1 MTIKTTDTVRELAVG
16 LPGATRIF
24 ERFGIDYCCGGGRTL
39 LDACM
44 TADLQF
50 DDVVHSL
57 EQESAR
63 TTNQSHNWQEEP
75 LTALAAYIIDQ
86 HHFFTKE
93 ELQRLEKL
101 IEKVSA
107 KHGDKHPELFEVQKL
122 FEQLKRDL
130 TPHML
135 KEEQV
140 LFPYIARMEE
150 AIGERRAVP
159 PPFFGTVRNPV
170 RMMTMEHDTAGE
182 TLKQLRTVTTDFTPP
197 PDACV
202 SYQTLYQALAAFEA
216 DLHEHIHLENNILF
230 PRAVKMEETFSPELH
245 SSAVQFGEH
254 RCFGD

>member
-39 LDACM
+39 LDACL
-44 TADLQF
+44 TADLPIE
-50 DDVVHSL
+50 DVVNSL
-57 EQESAR
+57 EEETAR
-63 TTNQSHNWQEEP
+63 IDNQSHNWREET

-93 ELQRLEKL
+93 ELKRLEKL

-107 KHGDKHPELFEVQKL
+107 KHGEHHPELFEVQNL
-122 FEQLKRDL
+122 LQHLNQELI
-130 TPHML
+130 THML

-150 AIGERRAVP
+150 AIDERRAVP

-170 RMMTMEHDTAGE
+170 RMMTMEHDTAGDL
-182 TLKQLRTVTTDFTPP
+182 LKQLRSVTAQFTPP

-202 SYQTLYQALAAFEA
+202 SYQTLYQALAALEA

-230 PRAVKMEETFSPELH
+230 PRAIEMEETSSPELS
-245 SSAVQFGEH
+245 SSAVHMGEH
-254 RCFGD
+254 RCFGG